1 MHPRNKLRL
10 LAGLTI
16 DPMLERVERPAEAQE
31 LTEGHVGKTGSTIQ
45 DKSGKKWIVK
55 GHDEGKG
62 ADEKY
67 TLECPTTG
75 KKTEKKAS
83 DLVKEMDTAGV
94 GEVTPSP
101 RASEFTSSVKDNYD
115 DGDIV
120 FYNNGIYLVVLSDP
134 KTDMIGIIPAGLIN
148 ASAQEKNRSVEMVK
162 PDAEKCRKP
171 TREEIEVFKMSD
183 DELKAVDDDMSVE
196 FSAEGW
202 DLKAAGKAGKK
213 YAKKKGGPV
222 GPWGDKKKLNL
233 KKKRAS
239 EEDCEMTEDA
249 AGGAMGAAGAT
260 VAHDVAGGHGTTE
273 AKSSSMG
280 KRKKKKVKETAAPTD
295 WNPPSQGG
303 TRKELLG
310 RLSKSKSSTD
320 ATAARKA
327 GATQKELQ
335 KAMKESTHNY
345 APGNKVSHKDVQSD
359 PINVVGQGEKQWA
372 NSLDPK
378 MVKNEYTL
386 QRDNRGEESM
396 TEENSKVKVPSNLKS
411 ALKTAIKEFKEDAAR
426 QGNTHTARENAQM
439 MMDTAEAFQTI
450 LDHLEEATVM
460 DVKHAQIF
468 AQSLMGPMLHKLPD
482 GVWDF
487 LSNGGQK
494 RSLKDYMIKVEG

>member
-10 LAGLTI
+10 LGGLTI
-16 DPMLERVERPAEAQE
+16 DPLLEKVEKKPVAEA
-31 LTEGHVGKTGSTIQ
+31 HMGKIGSKIQ
-45 DKSGKKWIVK
+45 DKTGKEWIIK
-55 GHDEGKG
+55 GEGPG
-62 ADEKY
+62 GGPEEVY
-67 TLECPTTG
+67 ELECPKSG
-75 KKTEKKAS
+75 RRVEKKAS
-83 DLVKEMDTAGV
+83 ELVKEMETV
-94 GEVTPSP
+94 GASEVTPNP
-101 RASEFTSSVKDNYD
+101 RASEQVSNIGDFQ
-115 DGDIV
+115 DGDLM
-120 FYNNGIYLVVLSDP
+120 FYNNGIYVVVLSDA

>member
-148 ASAQEKNRSVEMVK
+148 ASAAEKNRSVEMVK
-162 PDAEKCRKP
+162 PDSEKCRKP
-171 TREEIEVFKMSD
+171 TREEIEIFKMSET
-183 DELKAVDDDMSVE
+183 ELAAVDDDMDIK

-202 DLKAAGKAGKK
+202 DLEAAAKGGKA

-222 GPWGDKKKLNL
+222 GKWGDKKKT
-233 KKKRAS
+233 KKG
-239 EEDCEMTEDA
+239 EENCEVTETA
-249 AGGAMGAAGAT
+249 AGGAMGAGAT
-260 VAHDVAGGHGTTE
+260 VAHDVAGGANTE
-273 AKSSSMG
+273 AKSSSLG
-280 KRKKKKVKETAAPTD
+280 KRIKKKRQV
-295 WNPPSQGG
+295 
-303 TRKELLG
+303 
-310 RLSKSKSSTD
+310 
-320 ATAARKA
+320 
-327 GATQKELQ
+327 
-335 KAMKESTHNY
+335 KESTQNY
-345 APGNKVSHKDVQSD
+345 AGNKKSHKDVKSD
-359 PINVVGQGEKQWA
+359 PINVVGQGEDKQWA

-378 MVKNEYTL
+378 MVKNEFTL

-396 TEENSKVKVPSNLKS
+396 TEENSKVKVPNDLKS
-411 ALKTAIKEFKEDAAR
+411 ALKEAIKAFKEDASK
-426 QGNTHTARENAQM
+426 QGNTETAKENAQM
-439 MMDTAEAFQTI
+439 MMDTAEAFQKI
-450 LDHLEEATVM
+450 LDYLNEANVM
-460 DVKHAQIF
+460 DLKHAQVF

-487 LSNGGQK
+487 LANGGQK
-494 RSLKDYMIKVEG
+494 RSLKDYMSKV